1 MLNLKLN
8 EDLLLFTILLMLIL
22 LILVGK
28 IINFS
33 YGTKHSI
40 HTNHPKLRISR
51 HLPIQMIR
59 AQSTMLARVRATL
72 INVNL
77 AALAPIARLAVAQE
91 LVQPILTSASVQT
104 GGGGTLVYVTEAAR
118 VVVTPRTLALEPG
131 TIEYNFNLKLRE
143 TSLYL
148 HFLHN
153 IILTTLKDNANNK

>member
-1 MLNLKLN
+1 
-8 EDLLLFTILLMLIL
+8 
-22 LILVGK
+22 
-28 IINFS
+28 
-33 YGTKHSI
+33 
-40 HTNHPKLRISR
+40 
-51 HLPIQMIR
+51 MIR

-104 GGGGTLVYVTEAAR
+104 RGGGTLVYVTEAAR

-131 TIEYNFNLKLRE
+131 TIEYNFNLKLRK

-148 HFLHN
+148 HK
-153 IILTTLKDNANNK
+153 II